1 MNGIKNLLIFA
12 AGAVVGGIV
21 TWRIAKKTYEKI
33 IADETEAAKKSAQ
46 DEIDIYKTQLEDKID
61 NYVKET
67 SNSASEESENDDDEY
82 EEVEEPEEDEDDD
95 EYEEVEEPEEEDE
108 DEEYYAEPRYRYD
121 SYLNELEY
129 FKGKGRTDEIGHIN
143 VPYII
148 NEADIGDKMDYD
160 LIHLTFYADHILT
173 DDANLPIKDIDEIV
187 GPEALKCFLN
197 EFVNIVYVRNERLGC
212 DFEICRDLRR
222 YADCRDQDKWRN
234 DELNDRST
242 D

>member
-82 EEVEEPEEDEDDD
+82 EEVEEPEE
-95 EYEEVEEPEEEDE
+95 EDE
-108 DEEYYAEPRYRYD
+108 DEDEDYYAEPRYRYD

-129 FKGKGRTDEIGHIN
+129 FKGKGRTDEIGQIN

-148 NEADIGDKMDYD
+148 NETDVGDKMDYD

>member
-82 EEVEEPEEDEDDD
+82 EEVEEPEE
-95 EYEEVEEPEEEDE
+95 EDE
-108 DEEYYAEPRYRYD
+108 DEDYYAEPRYRYD

-129 FKGKGRTDEIGHIN
+129 FKGKGRTDEIGQIN

-148 NEADIGDKMDYD
+148 NETDVGDKMDYD

>member
-67 SNSASEESENDDDEY
+67 SNSASEESENDDDG
-82 EEVEEPEEDEDDD
+82 

-108 DEEYYAEPRYRYD
+108 DEDYYAEARYRYD

-129 FKGKGRTDEIGHIN
+129 FKGKGRTDEIGQIN

-148 NEADIGDKMDYD
+148 NETDVGDKMDYD

>member
-46 DEIDIYKTQLEDKID
+46 DEIDIYKAQLEDKID

-82 EEVEEPEEDEDDD
+82 EEVEEPEE
-95 EYEEVEEPEEEDE
+95 EDE
-108 DEEYYAEPRYRYD
+108 DEDYYAEPRYRYD

-129 FKGKGRTDEIGHIN
+129 FKGKGRTDEIGQIN

-148 NEADIGDKMDYD
+148 NETDVGDKMDYD

>member
-67 SNSASEESENDDDEY
+67 SNNSSEETENSDDENDEE
-82 EEVEEPEEDEDDD
+82 EEVEEPE
-95 EYEEVEEPEEEDE
+95 EEPEEEDE
-108 DEEYYAEPRYRYD
+108 DEDYYAEPRYRYD

-148 NEADIGDKMDYD
+148 NEADVGDKMDYD

>member
-67 SNSASEESENDDDEY
+67 SNSASEESENDDD
-82 EEVEEPEEDEDDD
+82 D
-95 EYEEVEEPEEEDE
+95 EYEEVGEPEEEPEEEDE
-108 DEEYYAEPRYRYD
+108 DEEYYAEPRYRYN

-129 FKGKGRTDEIGHIN
+129 FKGKERIDEIGQIN

-148 NEADIGDKMDYD
+148 NETDVGDKMDYD

>member
-82 EEVEEPEEDEDDD
+82 EEVEEPEE
-95 EYEEVEEPEEEDE
+95 EPEEDEDE
-108 DEEYYAEPRYRYD
+108 DEEYYAEPRYRYN

-148 NEADIGDKMDYD
+148 NETDVGDKMDYD

>member
-82 EEVEEPEEDEDDD
+82 EEVEEPEE
-95 EYEEVEEPEEEDE
+95 EPEEDEDE
-108 DEEYYAEPRYRYD
+108 DEEYYAEPRYRYN

-129 FKGKGRTDEIGHIN
+129 FKGKERTDEIGQIN

-148 NEADIGDKMDYD
+148 NESDVGDKMDYD

>member
-12 AGAVVGGIV
+12 AGAIVGGIV
-21 TWRIAKKTYEKI
+21 TWRIAKKTYEQI
-33 IADETEAAKKSAQ
+33 IADEKEAAKKSAQ
-46 DEIDIYKTQLEDKID
+46 DEIDIYKKNLEEKID

-67 SNSASEESENDDDEY
+67 SKDTSEETEDDNEY
-82 EEVEEPEEDEDDD
+82 EDIEEPDDEDED
-95 EYEEVEEPEEEDE
+95 
-108 DEEYYAEPRYRYD
+108 YYAEPRYIYK
-121 SYLNELEY
+121 SYVEELEY
-129 FKGKGRTDEIGHIN
+129 TKLKEQTSGVDHSK

-148 NEADIGDKMDYD
+148 SESDVGEEMDYD

-173 DDANLPIKDIDEIV
+173 DDANYPIKDIDDIV

-197 EFVNIVYVRNERLGC
+197 EYINVVYVRNERLGC

-222 YADCRDQDKWRN
+222 YVDCRDRDKWGN
-234 DELNDRST
+234 DELNDGTT

>member
-21 TWRIAKKTYEKI
+21 AWRIAKKTYEKI

-82 EEVEEPEEDEDDD
+82 EEVEEPEEDED
-95 EYEEVEEPEEEDE
+95 EDE
-108 DEEYYAEPRYRYD
+108 DYYAEPRYRYD

-129 FKGKGRTDEIGHIN
+129 FKGKGRTDEIGQIN

-148 NEADIGDKMDYD
+148 NETDVGDKMDYD

-222 YADCRDQDKWRN
+222 YADCRDQDKWRS

>member
-82 EEVEEPEEDEDDD
+82 EEVEEPEE
-95 EYEEVEEPEEEDE
+95 EDE
-108 DEEYYAEPRYRYD
+108 DEDYYAEPRYRYD

-129 FKGKGRTDEIGHIN
+129 FKGKGRTDEIGQIN

-148 NEADIGDKMDYD
+148 NETDVGDKMDYD

-222 YADCRDQDKWRN
+222 YADCRGQDKWRN

>member
-82 EEVEEPEEDEDDD
+82 EEVEEPEEDED
-95 EYEEVEEPEEEDE
+95 E
-108 DEEYYAEPRYRYD
+108 DEEYYAEPRYRYN

-129 FKGKGRTDEIGHIN
+129 FKGKERTDEIGQIN

-148 NEADIGDKMDYD
+148 NETDVGDKMDYD

>member
-82 EEVEEPEEDEDDD
+82 EEVEEPEE
-95 EYEEVEEPEEEDE
+95 EDE
-108 DEEYYAEPRYRYD
+108 DEDYYAEPRYRYN

-129 FKGKGRTDEIGHIN
+129 FKGKERTDEIGQIN

-148 NEADIGDKMDYD
+148 NETDVGDKMDYD

>member
-82 EEVEEPEEDEDDD
+82 EEVEEPEE
-95 EYEEVEEPEEEDE
+95 EDE
-108 DEEYYAEPRYRYD
+108 DEDYYAEPRYRYN

-129 FKGKGRTDEIGHIN
+129 FKGKERTDEIGQIN

-148 NEADIGDKMDYD
+148 NETDVGDKMDYD

-197 EFVNIVYVRNERLGC
+197 EFINIVYVRNERLGC

>member
-67 SNSASEESENDDDEY
+67 SNSASEESENDDG
-82 EEVEEPEEDEDDD
+82 

-108 DEEYYAEPRYRYD
+108 DEDYYAEPRYRYD

-129 FKGKGRTDEIGHIN
+129 FKGKGRTDEIGQIN

-148 NEADIGDKMDYD
+148 NETDVGDNMDYD

>member
-67 SNSASEESENDDDEY
+67 SNSASEESENDDDG
-82 EEVEEPEEDEDDD
+82 

-108 DEEYYAEPRYRYD
+108 DEDYYAEPRYRYD

-129 FKGKGRTDEIGHIN
+129 FKGKGRTDEIGQIN

-148 NEADIGDKMDYD
+148 NETDVGDKMDYD

>member
-82 EEVEEPEEDEDDD
+82 EEVEEPEE
-95 EYEEVEEPEEEDE
+95 EPEEDE
-108 DEEYYAEPRYRYD
+108 DEDYYAEPRYRYN

-129 FKGKGRTDEIGHIN
+129 FKGKERMDEIGQIN

-148 NEADIGDKMDYD
+148 NEADVGDKMDYD

>member
-82 EEVEEPEEDEDDD
+82 EEVEEPEE
-95 EYEEVEEPEEEDE
+95 EPEEDEDEDE

-148 NEADIGDKMDYD
+148 NETDVGDKMDYD

>member
-82 EEVEEPEEDEDDD
+82 EEVEEPEE
-95 EYEEVEEPEEEDE
+95 EPEEDEDE
-108 DEEYYAEPRYRYD
+108 DEEYYAEPRYRYN

-129 FKGKGRTDEIGHIN
+129 FKGKERTDEIGQIN

-148 NEADIGDKMDYD
+148 NETDVGDKMDYD

-197 EFVNIVYVRNERLGC
+197 EFVNMVYVRNERLGC

>member
-82 EEVEEPEEDEDDD
+82 EEVEEPEE
-95 EYEEVEEPEEEDE
+95 EDE
-108 DEEYYAEPRYRYD
+108 DEDYYAEPRYRYN

-129 FKGKGRTDEIGHIN
+129 FKGKERTDEIGQIN

-148 NEADIGDKMDYD
+148 NETDVGEKMDYD

>member
-82 EEVEEPEEDEDDD
+82 EEVEEPEE
-95 EYEEVEEPEEEDE
+95 EPEEDEDE

-148 NEADIGDKMDYD
+148 NETDVGDKMDYD

>member
-82 EEVEEPEEDEDDD
+82 EEVEEPEEEDED
-95 EYEEVEEPEEEDE
+95 EEDE
-108 DEEYYAEPRYRYD
+108 DEEYYAESRYRYN

-129 FKGKGRTDEIGHIN
+129 FKGKERMDEIGQIN

-148 NEADIGDKMDYD
+148 NESDVGDKMDYD

-197 EFVNIVYVRNERLGC
+197 EFVNLVYVRNERLGC

>member
-82 EEVEEPEEDEDDD
+82 EEVEEPEEEEDE
-95 EYEEVEEPEEEDE
+95 PEEDE
-108 DEEYYAEPRYRYD
+108 DEDYYAEPRYRYN

-129 FKGKGRTDEIGHIN
+129 FKGKERTDEIGQIN

-148 NEADIGDKMDYD
+148 NETDVGDKMDYD

>member
-82 EEVEEPEEDEDDD
+82 EEVEEPEE
-95 EYEEVEEPEEEDE
+95 EDE
-108 DEEYYAEPRYRYD
+108 DEDYCAEPRYRYN

-129 FKGKGRTDEIGHIN
+129 FKGKERMNEIGQIN

-148 NEADIGDKMDYD
+148 NETDVGDKMDYD

>member
-67 SNSASEESENDDDEY
+67 SNSASEESGN
-82 EEVEEPEEDEDDD
+82 DDD

-108 DEEYYAEPRYRYD
+108 DEDYYAEPRYRYN

-129 FKGKGRTDEIGHIN
+129 FKGKERTDEIGQIN

-148 NEADIGDKMDYD
+148 NETDVGDKMDYD

>member
-67 SNSASEESENDDDEY
+67 SNSASEESENDDDG
-82 EEVEEPEEDEDDD
+82 

-108 DEEYYAEPRYRYD
+108 DEVYYAEPRYRYD

-129 FKGKGRTDEIGHIN
+129 FKGKGRTDEIGQIN

-148 NEADIGDKMDYD
+148 NETDVGDKMDYD

>member
-82 EEVEEPEEDEDDD
+82 EEVEEPEEGD
-95 EYEEVEEPEEEDE
+95 EDE
-108 DEEYYAEPRYRYD
+108 DYYAEPRYRYD

-129 FKGKGRTDEIGHIN
+129 FKGKGRTDEIGQIN

-148 NEADIGDKMDYD
+148 NETDVGDKMDYD

>member
-82 EEVEEPEEDEDDD
+82 EEVEEPEE
-95 EYEEVEEPEEEDE
+95 EDE

-129 FKGKGRTDEIGHIN
+129 FKGKGRMDEIGQIN

-148 NEADIGDKMDYD
+148 NETDVGDKMDYD

>member
-82 EEVEEPEEDEDDD
+82 EEVEEPEE
-95 EYEEVEEPEEEDE
+95 EDE
-108 DEEYYAEPRYRYD
+108 DEEYYAEPRYRYN

-129 FKGKGRTDEIGHIN
+129 FKGKERTDEIGQIN

-148 NEADIGDKMDYD
+148 NETDVGDKMDYD

>member
-33 IADETEAAKKSAQ
+33 IADETKAAKKSAQ

-82 EEVEEPEEDEDDD
+82 EEVEEPEE
-95 EYEEVEEPEEEDE
+95 EDE
-108 DEEYYAEPRYRYD
+108 DEDYYAEPRYRYD

-129 FKGKGRTDEIGHIN
+129 FKGKERTDEIGQIN

-148 NEADIGDKMDYD
+148 NETDVGDKMNYD

>member
-67 SNSASEESENDDDEY
+67 SNSASEESENDDG
-82 EEVEEPEEDEDDD
+82 

-108 DEEYYAEPRYRYD
+108 DEDYYAEPRYRYD

-129 FKGKGRTDEIGHIN
+129 FKGKGRTDEIGQIN

-148 NEADIGDKMDYD
+148 NETDVGDKMDYD

>member
-82 EEVEEPEEDEDDD
+82 EEVEEPEE
-95 EYEEVEEPEEEDE
+95 EPEEEDE
-108 DEEYYAEPRYRYD
+108 DEDYYAEPRYRYD

-129 FKGKGRTDEIGHIN
+129 FKGKGRTDEIGQIN

-148 NEADIGDKMDYD
+148 NETDVGDKMDYD

>member
-12 AGAVVGGIV
+12 AGAVIGGIV

-82 EEVEEPEEDEDDD
+82 EEVEEPEE
-95 EYEEVEEPEEEDE
+95 EDE
-108 DEEYYAEPRYRYD
+108 DEDYYAEPRYRYN

-129 FKGKGRTDEIGHIN
+129 FKGKERTDEIGQIN

-148 NEADIGDKMDYD
+148 NETDVGDKMDYD

>member
-82 EEVEEPEEDEDDD
+82 EEVEEPEE
-95 EYEEVEEPEEEDE
+95 EDE
-108 DEEYYAEPRYRYD
+108 DEDYYAEPRYRYD

-129 FKGKGRTDEIGHIN
+129 FKGKERTDEIGQIN

-148 NEADIGDKMDYD
+148 NETDVGDKMDYD

>member
-67 SNSASEESENDDDEY
+67 SNSASEESENNDDEY
-82 EEVEEPEEDEDDD
+82 EEVEEPEEDED
-95 EYEEVEEPEEEDE
+95 EDE
-108 DEEYYAEPRYRYD
+108 DYYAEPRYRYD

-129 FKGKGRTDEIGHIN
+129 FKGKGRTDEIGQIN

-148 NEADIGDKMDYD
+148 NETDVGDKMDYD

>member
-61 NYVKET
+61 NYVKKT
-67 SNSASEESENDDDEY
+67 SNSASEESENDDDEC
-82 EEVEEPEEDEDDD
+82 
-95 EYEEVEEPEEEDE
+95 EEVEEPEEEDE
-108 DEEYYAEPRYRYD
+108 DEDYYAEPRYRYD

-129 FKGKGRTDEIGHIN
+129 FKGKGRTDEIGQIN

-148 NEADIGDKMDYD
+148 NETDVGDKMDYD

>member
-67 SNSASEESENDDDEY
+67 SNSVSEESENDDDEY
-82 EEVEEPEEDEDDD
+82 EEVEEPEE
-95 EYEEVEEPEEEDE
+95 EDE
-108 DEEYYAEPRYRYD
+108 DEDYYAEPRYRYD

-129 FKGKGRTDEIGHIN
+129 FKGKGRMDEIGQIN

-148 NEADIGDKMDYD
+148 NETDVGDNMDYD